1 MTVFK
6 GHTSTIRQVQFSG
19 DGESILTCS
28 DDKTIKV
35 WATPRTR
42 FQYTLAGHMNW
53 VRSAKFSPDSRLIA
67 SGSDD
72 KTVKLWDL
80 SSKSCVK
87 TYWDHTGMVT
97 SVAFHPSGTIVASA
111 STDKSIKLFDIRTH
125 KLIQHYSDAHG
136 CATAPGSDG
145 AVGGVNSIS
154 FGGPAGEWLISTG
167 MDGVVKVL
175 LINAMHWQI
184 TYAAV

>member
-1 MTVFK
+1 
-6 GHTSTIRQVQFSG
+6 
-19 DGESILTCS
+19 
-28 DDKTIKV
+28 
-35 WATPRTR
+35 
-42 FQYTLAGHMNW
+42 MNW
-53 VRSAKFSPDSRLIA
+53 VRTCRFSPDARVVV

-111 STDKSIKLFDIRTH
+111 STDRSIKLFDIRTH

-136 CATAPGSDG
+136 SPSAPHVNGETG
-145 AVGGVNSIS
+145 IGGVNSIS
-154 FGGPAGEWLISTG
+154 FGGKSGEWLISTG
-167 MDGVVKVL
+167 MDGVVKVMFNFQTKVQDL
-175 LINAMHWQI
+175 GFKRRTFVLYLVW
-184 TYAAV
+184 T